1 MKKQIKVVGAV
12 IRNDQNQ
19 ILCALRSPDMSM
31 PNSWEFPGGKIE
43 KNEKPEEALVR
54 EIQEELGCEISIAD
68 LVEDVIHEYPYIIV
82 NLITYEAKIISGTP
96 VANEHAKIEWKEISE
111 LKELEWAPAD
121 LPTVEKLII

>member
-19 ILCALRSPDMSM
+19 ILCALRSPEMSM
-31 PNSWEFPGGKIE
+31 PNYWEFPGGKIE
-43 KNEKPEEALVR
+43 KDERPEEALVR
-54 EIQEELGCEISIAD
+54 EIREELGCEISVSE
-68 LVEDVIHEYPYIIV
+68 LVEDIIHEYPEIIV
-82 NLITYEAKIISGTP
+82 NLITYEAKIKSGTP
-96 VANEHAKIEWKEISE
+96 VVNEHAELEWKEITE